1 MDCPVRLYADRLSLG
16 GVHRPRVRPSPLA
29 RRGARTGS
37 FLLRGAPLPPSLRA
51 GLVASSGAWEPPPV
65 GAAGSAAGGNRPVL
79 ALLSDDLSVGPRV
92 RVALGKI
99 PRVPAGGIR
108 GIFGVGR
115 AHHIPEPCVTRR
127 LGEPENADW
136 SARSRN
142 FAGLPPHHQCAGM
155 AAGQEPSFPR
165 RENACPDRAGEHRE
179 LGEGAGGAGTGL
191 PGGDF
196 GKAYRTDRTG
206 MGGLGGGPA

>member
-51 GLVASSGAWEPPPV
+51 GLVASSGAGEPPPV

-115 AHHIPEPCVTRR
+115 AHRLPQSCVPRR
-127 LGEPENADW
+127 PGQTGNPGG
-136 SARSRN
+136 SAHSRV
-142 FAGLPPHHQCAGM
+142 FAGLPP
-155 AAGQEPSFPR
+155 PP
-165 RENACPDRAGEHRE
+165 P
-179 LGEGAGGAGTGL
+179 
-191 PGGDF
+191 
-196 GKAYRTDRTG
+196 
-206 MGGLGGGPA
+206 